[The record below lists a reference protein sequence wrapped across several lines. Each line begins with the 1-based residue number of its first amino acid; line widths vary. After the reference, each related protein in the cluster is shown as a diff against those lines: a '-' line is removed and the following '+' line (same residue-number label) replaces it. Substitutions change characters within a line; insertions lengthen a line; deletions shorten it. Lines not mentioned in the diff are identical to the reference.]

1 MPKIPRIS
9 AERMR
14 RALLRDGFIE
24 HHQKGS
30 HLVMVHP
37 ERHRRTSVPMHPGTL
52 KVSTIHKIM
61 VEAGLTV
68 EDLIRLL
75 D

>member
-37 ERHRRTSVPMHPGTL
+37 ERHPGTL